1 MGQGVTMMQGPQ
13 VQGVDEIEID
23 IEVELDAQARTDL
36 EIAAILAELDEVHEV
51 HDVQRTDRYRCV
63 PVARR
68 R

>member
-13 VQGVDEIEID
+13 VQGADEIDID

-36 EIAAILAELDEVHEV
+36 EIEAILAELSEVHE
-51 HDVQRTDRYRCV
+51 VQRTDRYRCV
-63 PVARR
+63 PVLRR